1 MPHSL
6 PDVIPRPRLMPF
18 PVPNHAGTTVA
29 NHAGTTQDAMDVS
42 EESDERI
49 DEALQSHEATD
60 VSEES
65 DDEAL
70 QSHEATDVCDESDV
84 LKIPSAEEIFGKL
97 APKKSG
103 PEYDA
108 AWRDLLAFLTSD
120 LGK

>member
-18 PVPNHAGTTVA
+18 PVP

-49 DEALQSHEATD
+49 DEALQSHDATD

-108 AWRDLLAFLTSD
+108 AWRDLLAFLKSD

>member
-18 PVPNHAGTTVA
+18 PVPNHAGTTVP

-42 EESDERI
+42 EESDESI
-49 DEALQSHEATD
+49 DG
-60 VSEES
+60 
-65 DDEAL
+65 AL

-108 AWRDLLAFLTSD
+108 AWRDLLAFLKSD